1 MCARNV
7 EICQNEGNDESCG
20 HALLERNVFPG
31 ADAVKEKDSLWTGCG
46 SGQKYINI
54 WRYELNILCGVLHI
68 TKSFELYMKC

>member
-31 ADAVKEKDSLWTGCG
+31 VDAVKEKIHF
-46 SGQKYINI
+46 GQAAEAG
-54 WRYELNILCGVLHI
+54 RTL
-68 TKSFELYMKC
+68 